1 MDQPITLRPLLTFI
15 KLNQEFR
22 EIETEVVLFTQ
33 VREDPEIDKLIKI
46 RIYQKPVK
54 ILGFKV

>member
-33 VREDPEIDKLIKI
+33 VREDPEIDKLIEI